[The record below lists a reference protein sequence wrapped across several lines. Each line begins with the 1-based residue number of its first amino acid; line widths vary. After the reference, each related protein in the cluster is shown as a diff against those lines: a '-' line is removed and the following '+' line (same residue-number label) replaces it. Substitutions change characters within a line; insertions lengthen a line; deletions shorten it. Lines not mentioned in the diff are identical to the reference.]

1 MADVTLKWLKLLI
14 SYDKSLINYYYI
26 LLFII
31 IIKKYYCCCCYCYYN
46 KMIKL

>member
-26 LLFII
+26 LLLLRNII
-31 IIKKYYCCCCYCYYN
+31 VVAAIVITIK
-46 KMIKL
+46 